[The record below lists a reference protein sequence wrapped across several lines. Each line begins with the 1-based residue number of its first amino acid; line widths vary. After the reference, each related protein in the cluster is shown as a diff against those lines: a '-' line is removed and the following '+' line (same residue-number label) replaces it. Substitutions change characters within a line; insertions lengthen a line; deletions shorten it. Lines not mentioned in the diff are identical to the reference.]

1 MTNHQTEY
9 ITVTV
14 ETNKENTMETLL
26 YYVLPNVV
34 LFGGIYVIAKLLER
48 YSWYVITNYD
58 RLVDKLT
65 KQ

>member
-1 MTNHQTEY
+1 
-9 ITVTV
+9 
-14 ETNKENTMETLL
+14 METLL
-26 YYVLPNVV
+26 YYVLPNVA
-34 LFGGIYVIAKLLER
+34 LFGGIYVVDKLLER